1 MGKKP
6 PVLGNLKTKLPQL
19 RRPPAIPTGPRMY
32 RPIPLDEQ
40 PIANEWHN
48 PPPGFLT
55 ASNSITEWM
64 VYKGLS
70 IIFQN
75 PVDPRQGPF
84 YGGWPD
90 WAYQTAVDGGRQGP
104 GGSVVD
110 FVIYNPGKSS
120 NTIAL
125 RIVTEYWHLYAP
137 NAKQA
142 SDEMQREALESEY
155 TVIDLYDFD
164 FINDLTGQAT
174 ILTLK
179 NVLGFTER
187 PNPLYVGTTIRGSRM
202 DRIGS

>member
-32 RPIPLDEQ
+32 KPIPLDQQ
-40 PIANEWHN
+40 PITQGPGQ
-48 PPPGFLT
+48 PPPGFLVP
-55 ASNSITEWM
+55 SNSITEWM
-64 VYKGLS
+64 CYWGLAR
-70 IIFQN
+70 IFQN